1 MKKML
6 VCAIMA
12 MLMPLG
18 VAFAAE
24 VKIGF
29 VNIERL
35 LRDSVPA
42 TRASKK
48 LEKEFSARELDI
60 QKQLKQFRDL
70 QALLEKEN
78 VTMSEAERRNKE
90 RDLANLNRDL
100 QRAQREARED
110 YNNRQN
116 EERVIF
122 QERVNKVI
130 HDMAE
135 REKFDVI
142 LFDAIY
148 VSPRID
154 VTDKVLRLLSDK

>member
-1 MKKML
+1 MMKKILIGAM
-6 VCAIMA
+6 MA
-12 MLMPLG
+12 MLLPIG
-18 VAFAAE
+18 VSAADT
-24 VKIGF
+24 KIGF

-60 QKQLKQFRDL
+60 QKQLKQFREL

-78 VTMSEAERRNKE
+78 VTMSEADRRNKE

-110 YNNRQN
+110 YNSRQN
-116 EERVIF
+116 EERVVF

-154 VTDKVLRLLSDK
+154 VTDKVLRLLADK

>member
-1 MKKML
+1 MKIFIGL
-6 VCAIMA
+6 IMA
-12 MLMPLG
+12 MLLPL
-18 VAFAAE
+18 AASAAE

-42 TRASKK
+42 ARASKK

-60 QKQLKQFRDL
+60 QKQLKQFKEL

-78 VTMSEAERRNKE
+78 VTMSEVDRRNKE

-142 LFDAIY
+142 IFDAIY
-148 VSPRID
+148 VSSRID
-154 VTDKVLRLLSDK
+154 VTEKVLRLLADK

>member
-1 MKKML
+1 MKKIL
-6 VCAIMA
+6 IGVVMA
-12 MLMPLG
+12 LLMPIE
-18 VAFAAE
+18 ASAAE

-48 LEKEFSARELDI
+48 LEKEFSTRELDI
-60 QKQLKQFRDL
+60 QKQLKQFKDL
-70 QALLEKEN
+70 QALLVKEN
-78 VTMSEAERRNKE
+78 VTMSEADRRNKE

-116 EERVIF
+116 EERVVF

-154 VTDKVLRLLSDK
+154 VTDKVLRLLADK

>member
-1 MKKML
+1 MMKKILIGAML
-6 VCAIMA
+6 A
-12 MLMPLG
+12 MLMPVG
-18 VAFAAE
+18 ASAADTK
-24 VKIGF
+24 VGF

-48 LEKEFSARELDI
+48 LEKEISARELDI
-60 QKQLKQFRDL
+60 QKQLKQFKEL
-70 QALLEKEN
+70 QALLEKDN
-78 VTMSEAERRNKE
+78 VTMSEADRRNKE

-154 VTDKVLRLLSDK
+154 ITDKVLRHLADK

>member
-1 MKKML
+1 MKKIFIGL
-6 VCAIMA
+6 IMA
-12 MLMPLG
+12 MLLPL
-18 VAFAAE
+18 AASAAE

-42 TRASKK
+42 ARASKK

-60 QKQLKQFRDL
+60 QKQLKQFKDL

-78 VTMSEAERRNKE
+78 VTMSEVERRNKE

-142 LFDAIY
+142 IFDAIY
-148 VSPRID
+148 VSSRID
-154 VTDKVLRLLSDK
+154 VTEKVLRLLADK

>member
-1 MKKML
+1 MKNIL
-6 VCAIMA
+6 IGVIMA
-12 MLMPLG
+12 MLIPIG
-18 VAFAAE
+18 VSAADT
-24 VKIGF
+24 KIGF

-42 TRASKK
+42 ARASKK

-60 QKQLKQFRDL
+60 QKQLKQFKDL

-78 VTMSEAERRNKE
+78 VTMSEADRRNKE
-90 RDLANLNRDL
+90 RDLANMNRDL

-154 VTDKVLRLLSDK
+154 ITDKVLRLLADK

>member
-1 MKKML
+1 MKKIL
-6 VCAIMA
+6 IGVAMA
-12 MLMPLG
+12 LLMPIE
-18 VAFAAE
+18 ASAAE

-42 TRASKK
+42 ARASKK
-48 LEKEFSARELDI
+48 LEKEFSTRELDI
-60 QKQLKQFRDL
+60 QKQLKQFKDL
-70 QALLEKEN
+70 QALLVKEN
-78 VTMSEAERRNKE
+78 VTMSEADRRNKE

-116 EERVIF
+116 EERVVF

-154 VTDKVLRLLSDK
+154 VTDKVLRLLADK

>member
-1 MKKML
+1 MKKIFIGL
-6 VCAIMA
+6 IMA
-12 MLMPLG
+12 MLLPL
-18 VAFAAE
+18 AASAAE

-42 TRASKK
+42 ARASKK

-60 QKQLKQFRDL
+60 QKQLKQFKEL

-78 VTMSEAERRNKE
+78 VTMSEVDRRNKE

-142 LFDAIY
+142 IFDAIY
-148 VSPRID
+148 VSSRID
-154 VTDKVLRLLSDK
+154 VTEKVLRLLADK

>member
-6 VCAIMA
+6 MGVL
-12 MLMPLG
+12 MLMLLPL
-18 VAFAAE
+18 AAMAAE
-24 VKIGF
+24 LKIGF

-60 QKQLKQFRDL
+60 QKQLKQFKDL
-70 QALLEKEN
+70 QTLLVKEN
-78 VTMSEAERRNKE
+78 VTMSEADRRNKE

-100 QRAQREARED
+100 QRVQREARED
-110 YNNRQN
+110 YNTRQN

-148 VSPRID
+148 VSPRAD
-154 VTDKVLRLLSDK
+154 VTDKVLRLLADK

>member
-1 MKKML
+1 MKKIFIGL
-6 VCAIMA
+6 IMA
-12 MLMPLG
+12 MLLPL
-18 VAFAAE
+18 AASAAE

-42 TRASKK
+42 ARASKK

-60 QKQLKQFRDL
+60 QKQLKQFKDL

-142 LFDAIY
+142 IFDAIY
-148 VSPRID
+148 VSSRID
-154 VTDKVLRLLSDK
+154 VTEKVLRLLADK